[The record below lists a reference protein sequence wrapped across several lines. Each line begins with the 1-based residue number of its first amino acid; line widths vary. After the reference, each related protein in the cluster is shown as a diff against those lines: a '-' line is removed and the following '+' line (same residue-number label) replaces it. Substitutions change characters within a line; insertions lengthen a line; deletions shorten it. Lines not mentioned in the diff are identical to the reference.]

1 MAGSLMAHSRARTNE
16 WSVATSGAALQR
28 PGAVPREQP
37 GAVPREQPGPVPR
50 EQPGA
55 LPRERPIGIAAE
67 RAHEAPAR
75 VSSPTVNRPARAMRH
90 ILAGF
95 VLSAILGVVLFAVML
110 VVHGGWQAA
119 AAGGSIMAGS
129 GALVAFLIV
138 VTVGDRV

>member
-1 MAGSLMAHSRARTNE
+1 MGGSLMAHSHARPNE

-28 PGAVPREQP
+28 P

-75 VSSPTVNRPARAMRH
+75 VSSPTVNRSARAMRH

-95 VLSAILGVVLFAVML
+95 VLSAILAVVLFAVML

-129 GALVAFLIV
+129 VALVAFLIV
-138 VTVGDRV
+138 VTVGNRV